1 MSGYLEDTGDWP
13 FRESTPPPPPERD
26 PEPEPEVA
34 VSLTEPEPELE
45 PEPEEH
51 VPEPLADEIEEQARV
66 EEPEAALVLPE
77 PEVEEEAVAE
87 DAEPELAPQPVAAEA
102 QVIAEPEPLEEVAV
116 EPEPEHAEGG
126 LDIPAGYTVLE
137 GAPNGERRTVGIVV
151 GRFNGEITNR
161 LLESALSELEEVG
174 VGREAVTVMP
184 VPGAFELPLAAMA
197 LAKTRRYACV
207 VALGCVIRGET
218 PHFDFVASEAAS
230 GLQLAAIET
239 GVPVSFGL
247 LTCDTPEQAE
257 ARVGKGAE
265 AVRAALEMADL
276 FAQVR
281 AQAAGSL

>member
-13 FRESTPPPPPERD
+13 FRESAPPRAP
-26 PEPEPEVA
+26 A
-34 VSLTEPEPELE
+34 
-45 PEPEEH
+45 
-51 VPEPLADEIEEQARV
+51 
-66 EEPEAALVLPE
+66 PE
-77 PEVEEEAVAE
+77 PEVEPEAAVSVA
-87 DAEPELAPQPVAAEA
+87 AEPEVEEPVPELQAEEA
-102 QVIAEPEPLEEVAV
+102 EEPEPLEEPEGALVLPETE
-116 EPEPEHAEGG
+116 EPEAEQLPEAEAPEEPPVEEEEGAPEHAEGE
-126 LDIPAGYTVLE
+126 LDIPSGYTLLQGVP
-137 GAPNGERRTVGIVV
+137 GGERRTVGIVV
-151 GRFNGEITNR
+151 GRFNGEVTNR
-161 LLESALSELEEVG
+161 MLESAFAELEEAG
-174 VGREAVTVMP
+174 VGRDAITVMP

-247 LTCDTPEQAE
+247 LTCETREQAD

-276 FAQVR
+276 FAQLR
-281 AQAAGSL
+281 AQAVAGR